1 MPIVRFLVDAN
12 NCSDDRLR
20 GYRIDVRTLG
30 DTDPD
35 SLLLWVQNIA
45 IGVIDDGWTSTQL
58 IEDAIDIRILDGNR
72 KTLIDTLYQ

>member
-35 SLLLWVQNIA
+35 SLLLWAQNIA
-45 IGVIDDGWTSTQL
+45 IGVIDDGWTSKQL
-58 IEDAIDIRILDGNR
+58 IEDAVDIRILDGNR
-72 KTLIDTLYQ
+72 KTLVDTLYQ

>member
-12 NCSDDRLR
+12 NCSDHRLR

>member
-45 IGVIDDGWTSTQL
+45 IGIIDDGWTSTQL